1 MKNANAKPLL
11 HPRTKDA
18 LYLALF
24 WGLLTCATVGAY
36 LTTTHLLTWTSQHC
50 R

>member
-1 MKNANAKPLL
+1 MKNANAKKLL

-18 LYLALF
+18 LYLGLF
-24 WGLLTCATVGAY
+24 WLLVAAAITGSY
-36 LTTTHLLTWTSQHC
+36 LTTTHLITWTSQHC